1 MHIGELDNLLED
13 FGLRN
18 ISRIECRHAQVIDYE
33 NVYKRVEW
41 SFTMMMLQA
50 LHSILNVKWCPL
62 L

>member
-13 FGLRN
+13 FGLGN
-18 ISRIECRHAQVIDYE
+18 ISWIECSHAQVIDYD

-50 LHSILNVKWCPL
+50 
-62 L
+62 